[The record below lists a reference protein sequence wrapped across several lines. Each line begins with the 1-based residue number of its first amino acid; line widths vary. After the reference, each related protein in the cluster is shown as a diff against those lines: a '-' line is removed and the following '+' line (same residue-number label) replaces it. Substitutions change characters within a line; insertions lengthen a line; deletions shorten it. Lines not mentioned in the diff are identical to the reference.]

1 MEASPQKIR
10 WTYSEYARLPD
21 SGTTRQEVIADE
33 LVVTP
38 APSLHH
44 QRIAARLTAW
54 LFAFVEREELG
65 EVFPAPVDVLF
76 GEGDYVEPDLV
87 FVRRERAGQVLSD
100 RGVEGAPD
108 LVVEILSPASEA
120 RDRGIKLDRYRLFGV
135 GEYWIV
141 DPEREAVEVW
151 ALGEGAT
158 DPVRH
163 AGDDGL
169 RWRPAGAS
177 GVLVV
182 RLPELFERPAAG
194 GA

>member
-10 WTYSEYARLPD
+10 WTYAEFARLPD
-21 SGTTRQEVIADE
+21 SGTTRYEIIADE

-44 QRIAARLTAW
+44 QRIAGRLIAR
-54 LFAFVEREELG
+54 LFAFVEREALG
-65 EVFPAPVDVLF
+65 EVFPAPTDVLF
-76 GEGDYVEPDLV
+76 GEGDYMEPDLV
-87 FVRRERAGQVLSD
+87 FVRRERGGQVLSD

-108 LVVEILSPASEA
+108 LVVEIVSPASEA

-151 ALGEGAT
+151 ALGDGAT
-158 DPVRH
+158 EPVRY
-163 AGDDGL
+163 AGDDEL
-169 RWRPAGAS
+169 RWLPPGAEDA
-177 GVLVV
+177 LVIA
-182 RLPELFERPAAG
+182 LPELFERPSSG
-194 GA
+194 K